1 MSRWKKITALSLCMM
16 FFLSGC
22 IASYKEQ
29 NKVPS
34 DSYWQTSDGKLQLFF
49 SRPDN
54 KGLEATGTWQRED
67 KTWEIEVAF
76 GPEETAFTIYEIGE
90 QRGDKRLWYGDFK
103 WDEEE
108 GTIKLTPKDD
118 PVTQISKEDAEEM
131 VLYQYEPEESQTES
145 GEDSQT

>member
-1 MSRWKKITALSLCMM
+1 MRRKKLACLCLCMM

-22 IASYKEQ
+22 IMSYKEQ

-34 DSYWQTSDGKLQLFF
+34 DSYWKTSDGKLQLFF

-76 GPEETAFTIYEIGE
+76 GPEETAFTILDTGE
-90 QRGDKRLWYGDFK
+90 REDDTPLWQGYFKYNEDEKNITLTLRESVETRLP
-103 WDEEE
+103 
-108 GTIKLTPKDD
+108 TINL
-118 PVTQISKEDAEEM
+118 EEM